1 MLKVN
6 KNCKIKLI
14 YDTDESSYRVKY
26 GYSSFLGIL
35 FEVDDSIYT
44 VQSTKDIKEEEIPS
58 YIQYLFDNI
67 ILINQ

>member
-1 MLKVN
+1 M
-6 KNCKIKLI
+6 
-14 YDTDESSYRVKY
+14 KY